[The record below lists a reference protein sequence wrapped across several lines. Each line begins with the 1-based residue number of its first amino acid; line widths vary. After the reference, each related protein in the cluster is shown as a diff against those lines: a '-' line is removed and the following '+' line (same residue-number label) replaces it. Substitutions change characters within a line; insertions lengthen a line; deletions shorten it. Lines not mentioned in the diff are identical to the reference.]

1 MTTRS
6 AIVVREAEEDDLDR
20 VVGVLRAA
28 NVEFEALLSP
38 AFFRAYL
45 ANVLDVRSRLDESQL
60 FVACEGDRIVGV
72 ITLYP
77 DASKEGWGLPSDWT
91 GIRTVAVEPSARG
104 LGIGRRLVQHCIE
117 RSRALGANGVFLH
130 TALFQAAAIV
140 MYERVGFRRASS
152 IATPANSW
160 GSTRMSHGSRLSP
173 TCSSS
178 PAPKRSQRAVAVAK
192 GQGDDPVNPHEA
204 STAETAGS
212 RDRCRDDRRPCGG
225 C

>member
-117 RSRALGANGVFLH
+117 RSRALGANAVCLH
-130 TALFQAAAIV
+130 SASFQAAAIV
-140 MYERVGFRRASS
+140 MYERVGFRRAREFDRDAGEFVGLHLYEPR
-152 IATPANSW
+152 IAALAYLFE
-160 GSTRMSHGSRLSP
+160 LSG
-173 TCSSS
+173 
-178 PAPKRSQRAVAVAK
+178 AKAIAK
-192 GQGDDPVNPHEA
+192 GGR
-204 STAETAGS
+204 GS
-212 RDRCRDDRRPCGG
+212 ERTR
-225 C
+225 

>member
-1 MTTRS
+1 MTRLE
-6 AIVVREAEEDDLDR
+6 IIVREAEEDDLDR
-20 VVGVLRAA
+20 VIGVLRAA
-28 NVEFEALLSP
+28 NVEFETVLSP
-38 AFFRAYL
+38 AFYRAYL

-60 FVACEGDRIVGV
+60 FVAQQSEGDRLVGA

-140 MYERVGFRRASS
+140 MYERVGFRRAREFDRDAGEFVGLHLYEPR
-152 IATPANSW
+152 IAALAYLFE
-160 GSTRMSHGSRLSP
+160 LSG
-173 TCSSS
+173 
-178 PAPKRSQRAVAVAK
+178 AKAIAK
-192 GQGDDPVNPHEA
+192 GGR
-204 STAETAGS
+204 GS
-212 RDRCRDDRRPCGG
+212 ERTR
-225 C
+225 